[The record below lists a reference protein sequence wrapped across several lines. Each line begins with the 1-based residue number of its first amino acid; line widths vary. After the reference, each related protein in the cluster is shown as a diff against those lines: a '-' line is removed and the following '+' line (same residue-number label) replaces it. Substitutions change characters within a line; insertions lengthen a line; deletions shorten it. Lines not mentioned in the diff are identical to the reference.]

1 MLTRTAPAPRHV
13 VATLLLLLGAAI
25 PAYAQ
30 QELVLIASAQ
40 SKVDQ
45 LDPALA
51 RRLFLGLTVAE
62 NSVRLRPLL
71 NESDAQL
78 KDLFLQYIVSMSNS
92 TYKEYL
98 LRLAL
103 LQGRIKP
110 PVYKSSKELIDAVA
124 ADPTVV
130 GYVWVENA
138 IRDPRVRVLRTVWHD

>member
-1 MLTRTAPAPRHV
+1 MLKN
-13 VATLLLLLGAAI
+13 VAVTLLLLLGAAI

-78 KDLFLQYIVSMSNS
+78 KDLFLQHIVSMSNS
-92 TYKEYL
+92 TYNHL
-98 LRLAL
+98 LRLAII
-103 LQGRIKP
+103 QGRIKP
-110 PVYKSSKELIDAVA
+110 PVYKSSDELIDAVA

-138 IRDPRVRVLRTVWHD
+138 VHDPRVRVLRTVWHD

>member
-1 MLTRTAPAPRHV
+1 MSILSDSLKNIA
-13 VATLLLLLGAAI
+13 ATLLLLLGATL

-40 SKVDQ
+40 SHVDQ

-78 KDLFLQYIVSMSNS
+78 KDMFLQHIVSMSDS
-92 TYKEYL
+92 TYNHL
-98 LRLAL
+98 LRLAII
-103 LQGRIKP
+103 QGRIKP
-110 PVYKSSKELIDAVA
+110 PVYKSSEELIDAVA

>member
-1 MLTRTAPAPRHV
+1 MLGRTHAI
-13 VATLLLLLGAAI
+13 LLLLLCAAA
-25 PAYAQ
+25 PAFAQ

-62 NSVRLRPLL
+62 NSVRLRPLV

-78 KDLFLQYIVSMSNS
+78 KDLFLQHIVSMSDS
-92 TYKEYL
+92 TYNHL
-98 LRLAL
+98 LRLAIV
-103 LQGRIKP
+103 QGRIKP
-110 PVYKSSKELIDAVA
+110 PVYKSSDELIDAVA

-130 GYVWVENA
+130 GYVWIENA
-138 IRDPRVRVLRTVWHD
+138 VHDPRVRVLRTVWHD